1 MKLIRVCVVALL
13 IAVAAS
19 RAVAQDPA
27 SAFFTASDGVKI
39 HYLTLGDTGSWVM
52 LVHGYTDSANR
63 MWFRTGIAAALAGN
77 HRVVALDNRNHGESD
92 APQPNGSGRAEDVIE
107 LMNHLDIE
115 KAHIHGYSMGGGIAG
130 RLLASHPERFITA
143 GFGGSGINETD
154 PALREQAAARDQEAP
169 APTGAA
175 AAAFSRLRERAASR
189 TQGRDSGARRA
200 APPAPIDLS
209 TVTVPVIAINGE
221 FDRPYS
227 KTQRLWRELKIFQNV
242 VLPGLNHMTAIMVGG
257 PMPQQYLD
265 SMVAFIDSYD
275 QP

>member
-1 MKLIRVCVVALL
+1 MKLLRVGVVALL
-13 IAVAAS
+13 IAVAAGP
-19 RAVAQDPA
+19 AVAQE
-27 SAFFTASDGVKI
+27 SAFFNASDGVKI

-63 MWFRTGIAAALAGN
+63 MWFRTGIAAVLAGH
-77 HRVVALDNRNHGESD
+77 HRVVALDNRNHGKSD

-107 LMNHLDIE
+107 LMNHLDIDQ
-115 KAHIHGYSMGGGIAG
+115 AHIHGYSMGGGITG
-130 RLLASHPERFITA
+130 RLLASHHERFITA
-143 GFGGSGINETD
+143 GFGGSGISETD
-154 PALREQAAARDQEAP
+154 PALQEQAAARDPEAP

-189 TQGRDSGARRA
+189 TQEGDSGARRA
-200 APPAPIDLS
+200 APPIDLS

-257 PMPQQYLD
+257 PMPQQYID
-265 SMVAFIDSYD
+265 SMVAFMNSYD